1 MADITKKRRFLMP
14 SYQLQKGNA
23 HRLSGLLGK

>member
-1 MADITKKRRFLMP
+1 MTNEKRRFLVP
-14 SYQLQKGNA
+14 SYRLQKGNA